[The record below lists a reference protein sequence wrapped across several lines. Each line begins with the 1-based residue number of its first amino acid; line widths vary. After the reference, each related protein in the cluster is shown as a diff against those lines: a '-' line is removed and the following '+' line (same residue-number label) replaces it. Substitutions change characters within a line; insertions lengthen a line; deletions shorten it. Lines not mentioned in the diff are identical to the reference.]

1 MAHPADTHP
10 TVVLVVETESPIRTT
25 AVDLLADEGYRVI
38 EAHTADEALTLLD
51 LHPAVRV
58 MVTDADLPGTLD
70 GYALARIVD
79 MRWPGIGV
87 IAISDRAPPGAGDLP
102 TKARFIKKP
111 YASLTLR
118 REVGALAGMAPA
130 FS

>member
-1 MAHPADTHP
+1 MADPADAHP
-10 TVVLVVETESPIRTT
+10 TVVLVVANESRIGTT

-38 EAHTADEALTLLD
+38 EARSADEALALLD
-51 LHPAVRV
+51 RHPDVRV
-58 MVTDADLPGTLD
+58 IVTDADLPGTLD

-87 IAISDRAPPGAGDLP
+87 IATADRTPPGAGELP
-102 TKARFIKKP
+102 TRARFIKKP

-118 REVGALAGMAPA
+118 REVGALARMASA